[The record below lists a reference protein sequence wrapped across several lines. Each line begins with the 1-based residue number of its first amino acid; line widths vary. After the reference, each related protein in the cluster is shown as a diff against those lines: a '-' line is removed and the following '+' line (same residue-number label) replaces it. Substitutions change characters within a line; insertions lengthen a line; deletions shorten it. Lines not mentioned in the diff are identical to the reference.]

1 MDVETSEAI
10 EGLSNRVDA
19 LGFDLRGE
27 IATQGVSLRAEIAQ
41 QGAELRA
48 GMAAQTAQLR
58 AEMAAQGAELR
69 SEMTGI
75 RVDVRGEIQ
84 RLAERVEDN
93 RRHADIQFESIR
105 DDIRIVAEGVATLA
119 VKLDR
124 K

>member
-1 MDVETSEAI
+1 MLRSVVGMDVETSEAI
-10 EGLSNRVDA
+10 ERLSNRIGA
-19 LGFDLRGE
+19 LGLDLRGE

-48 GMAAQTAQLR
+48 
-58 AEMAAQGAELR
+58 EMA
-69 SEMTGI
+69 GI
-75 RVDVRGEIQ
+75 RVEVRGGIQ

-124 K
+124 R

>member
-27 IATQGVSLRAEIAQ
+27 IATQGVSLRAE
-41 QGAELRA
+41 
-48 GMAAQTAQLR
+48 MAAQTAQLR